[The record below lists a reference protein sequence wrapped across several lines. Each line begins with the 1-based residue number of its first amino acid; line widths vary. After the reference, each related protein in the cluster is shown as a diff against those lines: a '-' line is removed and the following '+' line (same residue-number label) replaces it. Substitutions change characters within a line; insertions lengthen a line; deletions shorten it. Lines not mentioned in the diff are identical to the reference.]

1 MNLALVSF
9 YILLL
14 FLPSQLGRHFFP
26 NFSLVS
32 GVISDYLVPVFY
44 FTDFLTILT
53 IILYIIENRRNLL
66 RRKYSSWVI
75 FVLTVLIYL
84 FFNSIVIASNKWVA
98 VYKTVKIAEFILLG
112 YVVYRLK
119 PKLLSVLSVLSICAV
134 YSSVLSVWQFVSQKS
149 VGGLFYWLG
158 ERTFSSNTP
167 GIAAFSLNGQLMLR
181 SYATFPH
188 PNVLGGFLAILL
200 PAFLFLIINR
210 KKMKVG
216 MRVYYWFLFAL
227 ALGFVSLVLT
237 FSRAAWIITFLGFF
251 LVVMQRKSVYLLNI
265 LKNKNLV
272 LSLFYILMFL
282 SVFTLLV
289 FPQGE
294 KIIGGQ
300 SWSQR
305 AVLDKTALILT
316 LQHPLLGIG
325 LNNFVVHAHR
335 VINNYSDIY
344 LLQPV
349 HNFYLL
355 VLVETGLTGFAIFLL
370 FIDLVLDR
378 SIKSGLIVLT
388 IEILLFL
395 LGFFDH
401 YLFTL
406 QQGQLIFTL
415 FTSLALIPRKV

>member
-32 GVISDYLVPVFY
+32 GVISDYLIPVFY
-44 FTDFLTILT
+44 FTDFLIILT
-53 IILYIIENRRNLL
+53 IFLYILENWHNWL
-66 RRKYSSWVI
+66 RPKYSSWAI
-75 FVLTVLIYL
+75 LILTVLIYL
-84 FFNSIVIASNKWVA
+84 FFNSTVIASNKWVA
-98 VYKTVKIAEFILLG
+98 VYKMVKIAEFILLG
-112 YVVYRLK
+112 HVVYRLK
-119 PKLLSVLSVLSICAV
+119 PKLLSVLSVLSICTV

-167 GIAAFSLNGQLMLR
+167 GIAVFSLNGQLILR

-200 PAFLFLIINR
+200 PAFLFLLINR
-210 KKMKVG
+210 KKMKIE
-216 MRVYYWFLFAL
+216 MRGYYWFLFAL
-227 ALGFVSLVLT
+227 TLGIVSLVLT
-237 FSRAAWIITFLGFF
+237 FSRAAWIITLLGFF
-251 LVVMQRKSVYLLNI
+251 LVVMQKKKVDLLNI

-272 LSLFYILMFL
+272 LFLFYTLMFL

-294 KIIGGQ
+294 KIIGGK

-305 AVLDKTALILT
+305 AVLDKTALVLT

-325 LNNFVVHAHR
+325 LNNFVVQAHS

-355 VLVETGLTGFAIFLL
+355 ILVETGLIGFAIFLL
-370 FIDLVLDR
+370 FIDLVLDW
-378 SIKSGLIVLT
+378 SIKSGLIVLI
-388 IEILLFL
+388 IELLLFS

-406 QQGQLIFTL
+406 QQGQLFFTI
-415 FTSLALIPRKV
+415 FTSLALIPRKI